1 MNTTVLYCSC
11 FEPVISFR
19 TYRII
24 PWHIIGAIDHTK
36 WSQMQ
41 LLVVIIRLL
50 LYVLQLFPLTH
61 TGFIKLITF
70 VIHRVHWPHFITMYI
85 IHIHSSFISWLIVTK
100 HLAGLLLGRGR
111 VSQELSLAW
120 ASWVGKLGHRPC
132 SILIT
137 HLAAN

>member
-1 MNTTVLYCSC
+1 MNTTVLYCSS

-19 TYRII
+19 THRII
-24 PWHIIGAIDHTK
+24 PCHIIHAIDHTK
-36 WSQMQ
+36 WSQIQ
-41 LLVVIIRLL
+41 LWVIICFTLIFINSYL
-50 LYVLQLFPLTH
+50 CTH

-70 VIHRVHWPHFITMYI
+70 VVHRVHWPHFITMYI
-85 IHIHSSFISWLIVTK
+85 IHMHSSFISWLIVTK
-100 HLAGLLLGRGR
+100 YLAGLLLGHGR
-111 VSQELSLAW
+111 DSQELSLAW